1 MNILLKNIKEI
12 YSPSQDLSEYKHI
25 EIEGK
30 EIKRVTK
37 DDDIVSNDH
46 DRVIDCSDMVVLP
59 GLINTHTHSSMS
71 LLRGYADDFKLDK
84 WLSDNIWP
92 AEAKLTREDI
102 YWGAMLAVVE
112 MIKTGTTT
120 FTDMYFQMDKVA
132 EVVKKSGI
140 RAVLSEGLIEDND
153 GMEGLNDSV
162 DFALKWQN
170 KADGRIKTTLGPH
183 SPYTCS
189 ADYLEKIRDKALA
202 NNLLIHV
209 HISET
214 DDELGFM
221 KDKYGLST
229 VELFDKINLFDTKV
243 IAPHCV
249 HLSESDI
256 EILADKDVGVVY
268 NPASNMKLSSG
279 IAPIKK
285 IMDKGINVSY
295 GTDSAASNNNLDL
308 IEEARLGSYLQK
320 VATGDPTVL
329 PIEENMKMLTVNGA
343 KTLGIPN
350 LGEIK
355 EGYLADLVLIN
366 VKNTAHQYP
375 SYNYLSNI
383 FYAGNGCDVNTVIVN
398 GEIVME
404 NRVLIKINEEKVYKK
419 VEQLTQKFR

>member
-12 YSPSQDLSEYKHI
+12 YSPGQNLSGYKHI
-25 EIEGK
+25 EIEDE
-30 EIKRVTK
+30 EIKRVAK
-37 DDDIVSNDH
+37 DNEVVNNDH
-46 DRVIDCSDMVVLP
+46 DRVIDCSDMVALP

-84 WLSDNIWP
+84 WLNDKIWP
-92 AEAKLTREDI
+92 AEAKLTGEDI

-120 FTDMYFQMDKVA
+120 FSDMYFQMDKVA

-153 GMEGLNDSV
+153 GIGGLNDSV
-162 DFALKWQN
+162 HFALKWRK
-170 KADGRIKTTLGPH
+170 KADGRIQTALGPH

-189 ADYLEKIRDKALA
+189 AEYLEKIREKALA
-202 NNLLIHV
+202 NNLLIHI

-214 DDELGFM
+214 ADELKFM
-221 KDKYGLST
+221 KGKYNLST

-249 HLSESDI
+249 HLSDRDI
-256 EILADKDVGVVY
+256 EILTDKDVGVVY

-285 IMDKGINVSY
+285 IMDEGINVSY

-320 VATGDPTVL
+320 VASGDPTVL
-329 PIEENMKMLTVNGA
+329 PIEENIKMLTINGA
-343 KTLGIPN
+343 KTLGIPK

-355 EGYLADLVLIN
+355 SGYLADLILIN
-366 VKNTAHQYP
+366 VKNTTHQYP
-375 SYNYLSNI
+375 SYNHLSNI
-383 FYAGNGCDVNTVIVN
+383 FYAGNGCDVNTVIIN

-404 NRVLIKINEEKVYKK
+404 NRVLIKINEDKVYKK
-419 VEQLTQKFR
+419 VEQLTQKYR